1 MDGLMVKTEMM
12 YFNLFNMVGSK
23 YDFQLSLD
31 EYSKIT
37 GTGPDNAA
45 IVIQKYPKFKHIKE
59 EVTAEMVKEY
69 FPKFFNNPGDANK
82 SGLKELYEYLKAN
95 NYKIAIA
102 SNPFKEIIKQTLN
115 YLGFEMQIELLMT
128 GEDMRP
134 KPNPDILL
142 KIAEILDVPTEECLV
157 LEDSRVGIEA
167 ANRANMKVGYI
178 PDIAFVDDETRK
190 KATFICDDLKGVIN
204 YLN

>member
-1 MDGLMVKTEMM
+1 
-12 YFNLFNMVGSK
+12 
-23 YDFQLSLD
+23 
-31 EYSKIT
+31 
-37 GTGPDNAA
+37 
-45 IVIQKYPKFKHIKE
+45 
-59 EVTAEMVKEY
+59 
-69 FPKFFNNPGDANK
+69 
-82 SGLKELYEYLKAN
+82 
-95 NYKIAIA
+95 YKIAIA
-102 SNPFKEIIKQTLN
+102 SNSFKEIIKQTLN

-178 PDIAFVDDETRK
+178 PD
-190 KATFICDDLKGVIN
+190 
-204 YLN
+204 